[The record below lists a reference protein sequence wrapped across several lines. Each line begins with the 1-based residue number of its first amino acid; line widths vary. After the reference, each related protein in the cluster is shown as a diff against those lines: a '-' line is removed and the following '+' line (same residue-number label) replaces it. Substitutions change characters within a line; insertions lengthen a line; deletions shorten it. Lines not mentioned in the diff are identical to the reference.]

1 MSTQQAAAAA
11 AGTTTAGDFTYFLGG
26 FDPARFFAEH
36 WERRSLYLPRGDG
49 DAARFAHLIS
59 PERLFE
65 REVARC
71 GHLKASTRAAD
82 GWNQEIRIQPEQAQK
97 LFRAG
102 MTICASMLDESGPCG
117 EVIAAYR
124 RAITTGAPPH
134 VNCYYSPEGRGY
146 GLHFD
151 THPVW
156 ILQVSGSKH
165 WTVSYEPAVRNP
177 RFNVVFPPGR
187 DHVKLPWIALD
198 RPNTSDPERFM
209 QVQLQPGDVLY
220 MPAGC
225 WHAARAEGSSLALTL
240 ALGRLSTF
248 DLFSFLLARV
258 TERRLPEVTER
269 LSPFPRPELLQDG
282 APREAVLAEIA
293 ADLELLRA
301 AIQRID
307 AESLLQLYEFHA
319 EHPETML
326 ASRQFSHAS
335 SQVASMKRLYGD
347 ETARPAGDGS

>member
-1 MSTQQAAAAA
+1 MSSTQQAAEAAVNAAA
-11 AGTTTAGDFTYFLGG
+11 HDFSYFLGG

-36 WERRSLYLPRGDG
+36 WERRSLYLPHGDSG
-49 DAARFAHLIS
+49 RFAHLIS
-59 PERLFE
+59 AESLFG

-102 MTICASMLDESGPCG
+102 MTICASMLDEAGPCG

-165 WTVSYEPAVRNP
+165 WTVGLEPAVRNP
-177 RFNVVFPPGR
+177 PFNVVFPPDR

-209 QVQLQPGDVLY
+209 QVHLQPGDVLY

-225 WHAARAEGSSLALTL
+225 WHAARAEGSSMALTL

-248 DLFSFLLARV
+248 DLFSFLLSRV
-258 TERRLPEVTER
+258 TERRLPEVTSR
-269 LSPFPRPELLQDG
+269 LAPFPRPELLNDA
-282 APREAVLAEIA
+282 APREALRAQIA
-293 ADLELLRA
+293 ADLERLRA
-301 AIQRID
+301 AIARLD
-307 AESLLQLYEFHA
+307 AESLLELYEFHA
-319 EHPETML
+319 EHPETLL
-326 ASRQFSHAS
+326 ASRQFAHAS
-335 SQVASMKRLYGD
+335 SQVASMKRLYAD
-347 ETARPAGDGS
+347 DAPRKAGSDA